1 MYAKFNG
8 NRKKN
13 FIIQIKNKIKNKK
26 IQKDYIFMIKE
37 DWNFCEQTLQVLA
50 FSNGMLRIFIFVFFN
65 LISSFLKSIFHFN
78 IFKYYLKK
86 STTIIFS

>member
-37 DWNFCEQTLQVLA
+37 DWNFFEQTLQVLA

-65 LISSFLKSIFHFN
+65 LISSFLK
-78 IFKYYLKK
+78 KYFPL
-86 STTIIFS
+86 

>member
-65 LISSFLKSIFHFN
+65 LISSF
-78 IFKYYLKK
+78 FK
-86 STTIIFS
+86 IFSTLTHLNTI

>member
-50 FSNGMLRIFIFVFFN
+50 FSNGKLRIFIFVFFN
-65 LISSFLKSIFHFN
+65 LISSFLK
-78 IFKYYLKK
+78 KYFPL
-86 STTIIFS
+86 